1 MRRLHKEKKK
11 GVYSMN
17 RYGEI
22 MELIKTKKKLSEPEI
37 WQVVMLEE
45 IAKSLAIIA
54 DNLNKKHGE

>member
-1 MRRLHKEKKK
+1 
-11 GVYSMN
+11 MN